1 MDVQPAG
8 ELWRTRWLVKNDGG
22 GDLAFTRAHAPH
34 GRYRAEPRALDID
47 LVPDQASAIELDVR
61 VDIAGGEIEN
71 AFLILTLGSGGSEW
85 RILTKL
91 RVRMDAGVPR
101 PFVERIDVQEVG
113 FSESG

>member
-8 ELWRTRWLVKNDGG
+8 ELWRTRWLVGNDGG